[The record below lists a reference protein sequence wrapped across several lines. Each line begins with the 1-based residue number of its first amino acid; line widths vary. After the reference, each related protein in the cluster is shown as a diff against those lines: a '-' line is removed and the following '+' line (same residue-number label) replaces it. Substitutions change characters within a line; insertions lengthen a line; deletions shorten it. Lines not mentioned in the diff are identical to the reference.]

1 MAIYMHQGALSL
13 HPSCMY
19 VCMYVCMYFTK
30 FVVDN

>member
-13 HPSCMY
+13 HLS
-19 VCMYVCMYFTK
+19 CMYVCMYFTK